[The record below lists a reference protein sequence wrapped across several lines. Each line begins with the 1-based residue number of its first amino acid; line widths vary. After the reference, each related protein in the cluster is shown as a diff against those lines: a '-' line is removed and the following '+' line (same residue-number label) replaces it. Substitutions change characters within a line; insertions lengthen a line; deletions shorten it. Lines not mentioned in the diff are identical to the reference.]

1 MPQEIYLDNSATT
14 KTDPRVLEEM
24 ARVAVHSFGNPSSLH
39 RKGRE
44 AERILAVSRK
54 VMADLLGVRENEI
67 IFTSGGTESNN
78 LAVLGIA
85 RRYRRRGNHLITT
98 AIEHSSILQP
108 FQLLENEGFEVTYLL
123 PDSRGI
129 IDPQDALQALK
140 PETTLVSIMHVNNEV
155 GSLQPIAEISEILK
169 REKAELLFHVDAV
182 QSFGKVPLPPGLQG
196 IDALSISAHKFHGPK
211 GIGALYLKE
220 GVLIEPLFWG
230 GGHEKGLRPGTE
242 NTPAIA
248 GMALAARQSFEKME
262 QKAAELCEMKRQL
275 VTSIKAR
282 HPWIKING
290 PGVEEKESAPHIANI
305 SFPGLKGEIIIH
317 ALEEHGVYASTGSAC
332 HSNDKGESHV
342 LQAMRLGK
350 AEMEGAIRFSLSSQT
365 RQEEISNAAEKI
377 NEAISRL
384 KQLYEKM
391 TKVK

>member
-98 AIEHSSILQP
+98 AIEHSSILEP
-108 FQLLENEGFEVTYLL
+108 FQLLEKEGFDVTYLL
-123 PDSRGI
+123 PDSKGLV
-129 IDPQDALQALK
+129 DPQTVLQALK

-155 GSLQPIAEISEILK
+155 GSLQPIAEISGLLK
-169 REKAELLFHVDAV
+169 KKKAELLFHVDAV

-211 GIGALYLKE
+211 GVGALYLKE
-220 GVLIEPLFWG
+220 GVMIEPLLLG

-242 NTPAIA
+242 NTPGIA
-248 GMALAARQSFEKME
+248 GMALASRQSFKNMKE
-262 QKAAELCEMKRQL
+262 KAAQLGEMKKML
-275 VTSIKAR
+275 ISSLESR

-290 PGVEEKESAPHIANI
+290 PRDNEKESAPHIVNI
-305 SFPGLKGEIIIH
+305 SFSGLKGEIIVH
-317 ALEEHGVYASTGSAC
+317 ALEEKGVYVSTGSAC
-332 HSNDKGESHV
+332 HSSDKGESHV
-342 LQAMRLGK
+342 LQAMGLGK
-350 AEMEGAIRFSLSSQT
+350 PEREGAIRFSFSSQT
-365 RQEEISNAAEKI
+365 QQEEVSLAAEII
-377 NEAISRL
+377 NEVISRL
-384 KQLYEKM
+384 KELHEKM
-391 TKVK
+391 TRL